1 MNILQGNYWSI
12 CINELEK
19 AMKRNNEDRMMFI
32 DFWIDF
38 MRNNSNEVWSIEQN
52 RLINYLVK

>member
-1 MNILQGNYWSI
+1 M
-12 CINELEK
+12 NELEK
-19 AMKRNNEDRMMFI
+19 TMKRNNEDRMAFI

-52 RLINYLVK
+52 RLINSLVK

>member
-1 MNILQGNYWSI
+1 M
-12 CINELEK
+12 NELEK
-19 AMKRNNEDRMMFI
+19 AMKRNNEDRIMFI

-52 RLINYLVK
+52 RLINSLVK